1 MVKILTQRE
10 GITDMKKILA
20 TTVALVV
27 LAIFTSS
34 AQTAIKIETARVQNG
49 VAYIQGNGAQLGAQ
63 ITWEGGLVTT
73 ANNKNGGFSFFG
85 VLPDDC
91 TGVLSDGSQTG
102 TVTVLNCTPVTAG
115 VPAPVPQTGQTT
127 CYNDVGTVISCA
139 GTGQDGELQKGVAWP
154 NPRFTDNGNGTITDN
169 LTGLIWLHNANC
181 FGLRSWAQALS
192 DANGLASSSCGLND
206 GSVTGDWRLPNL
218 NELTSLLDRGT
229 FAPALSGNP
238 FTDLQFQVSFYWSS
252 TTYADR
258 NYAWIMN
265 FFDGFPN
272 IGHKTESGSAPTQC
286 YVIAVR
292 GGS

>member
-1 MVKILTQRE
+1 
-10 GITDMKKILA
+10 MKKILA

-115 VPAPVPQTGQTT
+115 APAPVPQTGQTT
-127 CYNDVGTVISCA
+127 SYAA
-139 GTGQDGELQKGVAWP
+139 GDDGAIRAGVALP
-154 NPRFTDNGNGTITDN
+154 TPRFTDNVDGTITDN
-169 LTGLIWLHNANC
+169 LTGLIWLKKANC
-181 FGLRSWAQALS
+181 AQFLPTFGQALVDVAS
-192 DANGLASSSCGLND
+192 LNTSGTMNGNDCGD
-206 GSVTGDWRLPNL
+206 TSKGGSHQTDWRLPNIR
-218 NELTSLLDRGT
+218 ELFSLVHFG
-229 FAPALSGNP
+229 FFEPALSNAAGTAKWDGSDA
-238 FTDLQFQVSFYWSS
+238 FTGFQGSGGASTYWSS
-252 TTYADR
+252 TANAFDPTL
-258 NYAWIMN
+258 AWVVD
-265 FFDGFPN
+265 FDGLFMVMSCPL
-272 IGHKTESGSAPTQC
+272 GSGFCPGAFVLP
-286 YVIAVR
+286 VR
-292 GGS
+292 GRS